1 MTRAGNCCSDQWTT
15 KENTNREKC
24 YLIRCI
30 QYRVG
35 PSFFTRIVII
45 RFQRFNR
52 ILNSIRNSSRL
63 PSSPL
68 VTCLSSFFV
77 HYTHSIKL
85 RFIPSY
91 PINRLPLYQLSL
103 LRLFL
108 KENFDSTV
116 CIFFKFSFHPFV
128 SSFLLFGMITKKR
141 RKERSAKRLN

>member
-30 QYRVG
+30 QCRVVL
-35 PSFFTRIVII
+35 SFSTRIVVIHAPT
-45 RFQRFNR
+45 FQSNFKFNSK
-52 ILNSIRNSSRL
+52 LVS
-63 PSSPL
+63 PSFVPSCYL
-68 VTCLSSFFV
+68 SLSSFFV
-77 HYTHSIKL
+77 HYTHSIEL

-108 KENFDSTV
+108 KENFDSV
-116 CIFFKFSFHPFV
+116 YIFQILLSLV